1 MKRLCLDSTCSYAP
15 FITIIYFE
23 MTLKNSSKNRTKI
36 QKNSK
41 SNLSRKSI
49 SSSTNLQYTVKL
61 TKQAYE
67 EREQTCSYKDYLA
80 LITLAAFNRHAI
92 KHIQIDKYKTNTQIE
107 MELLK
112 RWNKLPL
119 EDQNKYE
126 NEAID
131 NDIFHQLA
139 YTRIDRDEIF
149 DDKSSLTHHL
159 SIRKE
164 LEIQWNNL
172 ADDEKIVHK
181 RVVTNRDIE
190 IKRLL

>member
-1 MKRLCLDSTCSYAP
+1 MPSKRR
-15 FITIIYFE
+15 I
-23 MTLKNSSKNRTKI
+23 KV

-41 SNLSRKSI
+41 TNLSKKSNT
-49 SSSTNLQYTVKL
+49 SSNNLQYTVKL

-67 EREQTCSYKDYLA
+67 EREQICSYKDYLS
-80 LITLAAFNRHAI
+80 LITLAAFNTHEI
-92 KHIQIDKYKTNTQIE
+92 KHLQIIKYKTNTQIE

-119 EDQNKYE
+119 EDRNKYE

-131 NDIFHQLA
+131 NDIFHQIA
-139 YTRIDRDEIF
+139 YTRIDNEDIF
-149 DDKSSLTHHL
+149 DNKSPSAQRL

-164 LEIQWNNL
+164 LEMQWNAL
-172 ADDEKIVHK
+172 PDAEKIVHK

-190 IKRLL
+190 RKRLL